1 MSGSEQIWDRV
12 IGERVRLREL
22 RILFAVAR
30 CGSMAKA
37 AATLGMTQPAVSQAV
52 ALLEGALGVRLL
64 DRGPRGVAP
73 TAYGEALMRRGAE
86 AFDALAQGVRDIAFL
101 SGPGA
106 GEVVVGA
113 SESYVAGGVL
123 ADIIRALMA
132 RHAQLRVRVE
142 ESNTAAMD
150 FSDLRER
157 RVDVMLGRIATADLP
172 ADLHADILF
181 EEALHLVAGGQNA
194 WARAKRMGLA
204 DLQARPFV
212 LAPAGTAVFEL
223 VAAAFRE
230 AGLAMPEVRVTTYSM
245 NLRLQLL
252 SQGDY
257 VTAFPGSLIRNN
269 ASRWKLRVLPVALG
283 RKLPVAAITLRN
295 RTQGPAVQ
303 AFIAEAR
310 AVK

>member
-172 ADLHADILF
+172 ADLHGDILF